1 MQIKSLDD
9 KEDISAKLEKKGYAV
24 IDMTDNE
31 MAKNHEQH
39 LSPTDN
45 SNEMINLLSQVQR
58 LLNNLSETADFSA
71 NIHHPLNR
79 TEQFQGNA
87 EKSPV
92 GSNVGNIYKVQIIYC
107 YEEEELNLLSTS
119 QAMTGVV

>member
-1 MQIKSLDD
+1 MLFNTCQISRTFSSIYWSFQKIPNFVPNNLKRDILD
-9 KEDISAKLEKKGYAV
+9 
-24 IDMTDNE
+24 E

-58 LLNNLSETADFSA
+58 LLNILSETADFSA

-92 GSNVGNIYKVQIIYC
+92 GSNVGNI
-107 YEEEELNLLSTS
+107 
-119 QAMTGVV
+119 